1 MRVGEKIVRG
11 RQVTIDRD
19 IFGKIGRRKSA
30 ARRVRK
36 VEMIRSLVD
45 IRTFRQVQ
53 GQRRRG
59 NVGGLG
65 EIETACAVRVRRQKI
80 IDGITKYP
88 LRVGIHRAAV
98 KVSPREKWLK
108 CLNPRIVLVLGL
120 RQLIVILTRV
130 HGARDSNL
138 FQVVEADGGPG
149 LLFASI

>member
-80 IDGITKYP
+80 IDG
-88 LRVGIHRAAV
+88 
-98 KVSPREKWLK
+98 
-108 CLNPRIVLVLGL
+108 
-120 RQLIVILTRV
+120 
-130 HGARDSNL
+130 
-138 FQVVEADGGPG
+138 
-149 LLFASI
+149 